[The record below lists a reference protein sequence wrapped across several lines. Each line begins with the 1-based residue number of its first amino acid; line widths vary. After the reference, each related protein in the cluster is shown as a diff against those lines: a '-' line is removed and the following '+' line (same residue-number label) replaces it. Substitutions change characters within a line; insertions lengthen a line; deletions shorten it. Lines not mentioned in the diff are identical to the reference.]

1 MKHKQLHFA
10 SLSTGKKH
18 HAWWGSLGA
27 VRRTQSLGCSGPATA
42 AQRGQQYTLDGAWAE
57 PQASSS
63 RLPARPQPPF
73 CSLYWSARGIPRIS
87 RGGESPSLP
96 FTGTRQKRPAATAQT
111 RSGGTQSQQRE
122 RGLSI
127 GGALSSCSKVSSGPV
142 RRSRAQK
149 ERLEGQDKKV

>member
-1 MKHKQLHFA
+1 MSGGLAGCCQTHPV
-10 SLSTGKKH
+10 
-18 HAWWGSLGA
+18 LGLLRPSHCSAERAA
-27 VRRTQSLGCSGPATA
+27 VHPGRSMSK
-42 AQRGQQYTLDGAWAE
+42 
-57 PQASSS
+57 PQASGS

-73 CSLYWSARGIPRIS
+73 RSLYWSARGIPRIS

-96 FTGTRQKRPAATAQT
+96 FTGTRQKRPGATAQT

-127 GGALSSCSKVSSGPV
+127 GAALSSCSKVSSGPV
-142 RRSRAQK
+142 RQSRAQK

>member
-1 MKHKQLHFA
+1 MKHKRLHFA

-18 HAWWGSLGA
+18 HVWGARWVLSDA
-27 VRRTQSLGCSGPATA
+27 PSPWA
-42 AQRGQQYTLDGAWAE
+42 AQAQPLQRGEGSSTPWTEHEQTAGLRL
-57 PQASSS
+57 QAPCAASASL
-63 RLPARPQPPF
+63 R
-73 CSLYWSARGIPRIS
+73 SLYWSARGIPRIS

-96 FTGTRQKRPAATAQT
+96 FTGTRQKRPGATTQT

-127 GGALSSCSKVSSGPV
+127 GEALSSCSKVPSGPV
-142 RRSRAQK
+142 RQSRAQK